1 MQGRPKENMPRH
13 IVIKL
18 TEIKD
23 KEELLKTTREKQQ
36 ITYNRTPIRLKADF
50 SAETLKARRKWD
62 DILKVMKGKKL
73 QPR

>member
-23 KEELLKTTREKQQ
+23 KELLKTTREKQQ